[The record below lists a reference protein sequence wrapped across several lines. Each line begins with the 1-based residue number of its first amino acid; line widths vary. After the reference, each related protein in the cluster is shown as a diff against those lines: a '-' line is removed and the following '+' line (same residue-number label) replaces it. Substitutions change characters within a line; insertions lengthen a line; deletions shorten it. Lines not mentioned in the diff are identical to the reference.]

1 MLSGSNQMAGSAGY
15 AGVYAA
21 VGATL
26 TISGDGSLNAKGDDG
41 SKLTNFDGFGCQ
53 RIYWGGGAG
62 IGGGDNGGV
71 TSITI
76 SGGTVVARATSAAA
90 GIGAGNS
97 GELGGGVI
105 TLTGAADVTAY
116 GGSHPTRSEG
126 GVGIGSGRSYDY
138 DSGFESITISG
149 QAKVRVHDGKN
160 AQSLGVGTYY
170 GGDSVT
176 LPTRSSSAP
185 PKRPLFW
192 SIRTNP

>member
-1 MLSGSNQMAGSAGY
+1 M
-15 AGVYAA
+15 
-21 VGATL
+21 
-26 TISGDGSLNAKGDDG
+26 
-41 SKLTNFDGFGCQ
+41 
-53 RIYWGGGAG
+53 
-62 IGGGDNGGV
+62 
-71 TSITI
+71 
-76 SGGTVVARATSAAA
+76 VARATGAAA

-97 GELGGGVI
+97 GELGGGVS
-105 TLTGAADVTAY
+105 TLTGTADVTAY

-126 GVGIGSGRSYDY
+126 GAGIGGGRSYDY